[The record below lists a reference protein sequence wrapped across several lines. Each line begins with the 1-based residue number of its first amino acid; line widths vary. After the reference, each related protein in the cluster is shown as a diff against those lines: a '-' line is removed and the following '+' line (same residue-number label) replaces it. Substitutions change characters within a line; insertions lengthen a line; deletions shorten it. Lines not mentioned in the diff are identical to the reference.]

1 MNVTDPL
8 VLRKDV
14 LLLPVADLAPEVREK
29 LTFDDGDFAVSRT
42 HGRALSQVVDG
53 ETASLLQLFLRPRT
67 IVDAVI
73 ESSRALKKDP
83 QVWLDEV
90 LPFIGVFVQ
99 NRVLVSADAEVEEE
113 FAQTVANGER
123 IGSWEVSHCASLVE
137 DTEIYR
143 VSDGLRDAALKIS
156 RQRVPFDHSVF
167 GNEAR
172 ILESLDG
179 VIAPRLYESGM
190 HEERPY
196 LVIEW
201 CAGVDGAT
209 AAARRRH
216 DRVATLELACAIAG
230 AYAALHERSIVH
242 GDVHP
247 RNIVVSDDGA
257 VRLIDFGLAS
267 VNGEA
272 PIVRGGMYYF
282 FEPELIRA
290 QRAGTSRPATYAGE
304 QYSIAALLVLL
315 ITGNHYLDF
324 RYEREEMARQ
334 IETESPL
341 PFSKRGLPPWPEV
354 EAVLVRALEKNPD
367 ARYPS
372 VRELVAAL
380 ERARQGAVA
389 EALATPV
396 SPQTRAFA
404 EERIVMF
411 ARGGAMFAG
420 GFAEAPTASITFG
433 SAGAAVGLLR
443 VAEVRSD
450 PALVA
455 LADVWKSRAY
465 RDLGA
470 ETACYN
476 AAIDISPEVLGSITP
491 YHAESGIHAA
501 AALIAASRGD
511 VRAQRVAVEKFI
523 AASKGDCAELDLIV
537 GRSSTLVGAA
547 LLLEVSRD
555 LPESETLKQLGDRTL
570 DAIWRELDGRPAIAE
585 NPAGTLVG
593 MAHGWTGYAYAA
605 LRWCAAS
612 GAPRPSSIE
621 QRLEQLAGL
630 RVRRGR
636 ASYWRRQIGGQPED
650 VVPGWCNGSAGFV
663 FLWTAAH
670 RAFGEERYLRLAEE
684 AAIHT
689 LEEPAQ
695 IADLCCGA
703 SGRAYA
709 VLNVYRHT
717 GERVWL
723 SGARRLAN
731 AATACSAKPLRANS
745 LWKGELGVA
754 VLIADLQSP
763 ENSRMPFFE

>member
-1 MNVTDPL
+1 MNVTNAM

-14 LLLPVADLAPEVREK
+14 LLLPVADLAPELRDK
-29 LTFDDGDFAVSRT
+29 LTFDDGDFALSRT
-42 HGRALSQVVDG
+42 HGRALSQVIDG
-53 ETASLLQLFLRPRT
+53 ETASLLQLFQRPCT

-99 NRVLVSADAEVEEE
+99 NRVLVSADGEVEEE
-113 FAQTVANGER
+113 FAQSVANGER
-123 IGSWEVSHCASLVE
+123 IGSWEVLYCVSLVE
-137 DTEIYR
+137 DSEIYR
-143 VSDGLRDAALKIS
+143 VGDGTRDAALKIS
-156 RQRVPFDHSVF
+156 RQRLAFDQSLF

-172 ILESLDG
+172 ILSRLDG

-201 CAGVDGAT
+201 CSGADSAT

-216 DRVATLELACAIAG
+216 DRVATLEIACAIAG
-230 AYAALHERSIVH
+230 AYAALHERNILH

-247 RNIVVSDDGA
+247 RNVVVSDDGS

-267 VNGEA
+267 VTGEV
-272 PIVRGGMYYF
+272 PIIRGGMYYF
-282 FEPELIRA
+282 FEPELICA
-290 QRAGTSRPATYAGE
+290 QRADRSLPVTYAGE
-304 QYSIAALLVLL
+304 QYSVAALLYLL

-334 IETESPL
+334 IETERPL
-341 PFSKRGLPPWPEV
+341 PFTKHGLPPWPEV
-354 EAVLVRALEKNPD
+354 EAVVGRALEKDPA
-367 ARYPS
+367 ARHPS

-380 ERARQGAVA
+380 QRARHGAVA

-396 SPQTRAFA
+396 SRQARAFA
-404 EERIVMF
+404 EERIAMF
-411 ARGGAMFAG
+411 ARGGAMFAS
-420 GFAEAPTASITFG
+420 GFSEAPTASITFG

-470 ETACYN
+470 ETAYYN
-476 AAIDISPEVLGSITP
+476 AAIELAPQVLGSITP
-491 YHAESGIHAA
+491 YHTQSGIHAA

-511 VRAQRVAVEKFI
+511 VMGQRAAVGKFI
-523 AASKGDCAELDLIV
+523 AASNGECAELDLTL
-537 GRSSTLVGAA
+537 GRSSTLIGAA
-547 LLLEVSRD
+547 ILVEVSRN
-555 LPESETLKQLGDRTL
+555 LPEVETLKQLGHRTL
-570 DAIWRELDGRPAIAE
+570 DAIWCELNGRPAIAE
-585 NPAGTLVG
+585 SPTGSFLG
-593 MAHGWTGYAYAA
+593 LAHGWSGYAYAA

-612 GAPRPSSIE
+612 GVRPPASIE
-621 QRLEQLAGL
+621 QRLEQLAEL
-630 RVRRGR
+630 RLRRGR
-636 ASYWRRQIGGQPED
+636 ASSWRRQIGGHRQD
-650 VVPGWCNGSAGFV
+650 VLSGWCNGSAGFV

-684 AAIHT
+684 AAIYAS
-689 LEEPAQ
+689 EEPAHT
-695 IADLCCGA
+695 ADLCCGA
-703 SGRAYA
+703 AGRAYA
-709 VLNVYRHT
+709 LLNLYKHT
-717 GERVWL
+717 GEQVWL

-731 AATACSAKPLRANS
+731 AAVACSDEPLRANS

-754 VLIADLQSP
+754 VLIADLESP
-763 ENSRMPFFE
+763 ENARMPFFE